1 MKKTQV
7 EVKFLNH
14 AQERVTERALSH
26 EVIAALCR
34 TAAPM
39 LKIGVPLR
47 FKVGET
53 TIVAQKRNTKT
64 VEVITAWQMA

>member
-1 MKKTQV
+1 MKANV

-26 EVIAALCR
+26 EVITTLCQ

-53 TIVAQKRNTKT
+53 TIVAQKRSPRT
-64 VEVITAWQMA
+64 VEVITAWQLA